1 MAAPAPHANPTS
13 YPWIQTRLAL
23 ERTLLSWLRTAAALI
38 GFGFAIFQFYDRLD
52 AMPDVRPARYPGTS
66 RILGITLVGIGTFAL
81 ALALAQ
87 YVLMVRSLG
96 APPDPVVSGI
106 PRFHPGRTVAI
117 VLMMVGAVTFWILFT
132 RLPT

>member
-1 MAAPAPHANPTS
+1 
-13 YPWIQTRLAL
+13 
-23 ERTLLSWLRTAAALI
+23 
-38 GFGFAIFQFYDRLD
+38 
-52 AMPDVRPARYPGTS
+52 MPGVKPARYPGTS
-66 RILGITLVGIGTFAL
+66 MVLGITLVGIGTFAL

-117 VLMMVGAVTFWILFT
+117 VLMVVGAVTFWVLFT
-132 RLPT
+132 RLPR

>member
-1 MAAPAPHANPTS
+1 VAAPRAEPTS

-23 ERTLLSWLRTAAALI
+23 ERTLLAWLRTAAALI
-38 GFGFAIFQFYDRLD
+38 GFGFAIFQFYEMLD
-52 AMPDVRPARYPGTS
+52 TMPGVKPARHPGVS
-66 RILGITLVGIGTFAL
+66 RIFGITLVGIGTFAL
-81 ALALAQ
+81 ALALTQ

-117 VLMMVGAVTFWILFT
+117 VLMAVGAVTFWVLFT
-132 RLPT
+132 RLPS